1 VSRSGSTITAGR
13 GLRLTRESAA
23 GFSFLLSMPI
33 IAAASILKVP
43 QLLRSEGVSLPLL
56 VGVLA
61 SAFSGWLAIT
71 VLLRFVVRRS
81 YGIFAVYPVSVVP
94 VCLAIRL

>member
-1 VSRSGSTITAGR
+1 
-13 GLRLTRESAA
+13 
-23 GFSFLLSMPI
+23 
-33 IAAASILKVP
+33 
-43 QLLRSEGVSLPLL
+43 VSLPLL

-81 YGIFAVYPVSVVP
+81 YGIFAVYRVALGLIV
-94 VCLAIRL
+94 LAIAYGRTH